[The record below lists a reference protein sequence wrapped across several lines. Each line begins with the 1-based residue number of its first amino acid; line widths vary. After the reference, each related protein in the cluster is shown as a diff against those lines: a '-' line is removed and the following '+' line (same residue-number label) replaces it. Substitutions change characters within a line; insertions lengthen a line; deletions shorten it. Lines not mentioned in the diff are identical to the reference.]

1 MWRTDAKSIIR
12 DYSGYELCQWETTLR
27 LSLAEPIP
35 QIIPVWYR
43 YFLNVAP
50 VGSEGEFYMNYA
62 LQRPATQSSTFAP
75 DFVANNSVDGV
86 INGNPS
92 VTAPNDQD
100 PWWKVQ
106 LANRIW
112 VSQVELTCLYCE
124 WIACHTD
131 ITPLTQSFLFLN
143 NPMGCIQDWK
153 YTFFLKIPHCGI
165 LIYIVHL

>member
-1 MWRTDAKSIIR
+1 MSNQLSGIIR
-12 DYSGYELCQWETTLR
+12 GMSSANKRRHYVSHWLNRYPK
-27 LSLAEPIP
+27 LSLNDPDI
-35 QIIPVWYR
+35 
-43 YFLNVAP
+43 FLNVAP
-50 VGSEGEFYMNYA
+50 IGSEGEFYMNYA

-131 ITPLTQSFLFLN
+131 ITPLTQSF
-143 NPMGCIQDWK
+143 
-153 YTFFLKIPHCGI
+153 FF
-165 LIYIVHL
+165 